1 MTAVRNDLSYK
12 DILDQLN
19 DRAEEIA
26 AACIPDGKK
35 NGNYWRGDLNGK
47 ISVHIRGGRVG
58 MVGFWQ
64 GQGGNDKGGGNLIHL
79 IELAFGCETHGA
91 AVKLAKERFLG
102 IRKRELTE
110 EEKRA
115 WAKQQEESRRRA
127 EQRERD
133 ESQAQ
138 ERKVETVRS
147 IWQEAKPI
155 AGTAAETYLRSRS
168 IDMPQWPVSLRFH
181 PSVAISPETPR
192 SPRHMALVGGVQAVD
207 RRLVALWRIFLEPD
221 GKPVLDESGKKVK
234 LGFGPAAGGA
244 VRFGPVTE
252 TLRLTEGME
261 TALGVML
268 LTKPGASV
276 WATLSTSGMIGFQIP
291 PGVRRIEIYADGDRH
306 RENKRTGGVL
316 LPPGIAAAEKLKAKA
331 EEAGVQAVVFP
342 SPEPDDWLDVWQA
355 KFKDETRLRNVQYL

>member
-1 MTAVRNDLSYK
+1 MAGDDLSYK

-26 AACIPDGKK
+26 AACIPDGKR

-79 IELAFGCETHGA
+79 IELAFGCSSHGA

-102 IRKRELTE
+102 IRKREFTA

-115 WAKQQEESRRRA
+115 WAKQQDESKRKA
-127 EQRERD
+127 AARER
-133 ESQAQ
+133 EAAR
-138 ERKVETVRS
+138 EKAEKVETVRS
-147 IWQEAKPI
+147 IWQESVPI
-155 AGTAAETYLRSRS
+155 AGTLAEVYLRSRM
-168 IDMPQWPVSLRFH
+168 IDVSPWPASLRFH
-181 PSVAISPETPR
+181 PSLEYGGR
-192 SPRHMALVGGVQAVD
+192 RYGALVGGVQGVD
-207 RRLVALWRIFLEPD
+207 RALVALWRIFLDKD
-221 GKPVLDESGKKVK
+221 GKALVGDDGKKVK

-244 VRFGPVTE
+244 VRFGPVTK

-268 LTKPGASV
+268 LTRPGAST
-276 WATLSTSGMIGFQIP
+276 WATLSTSGMIGFDIP
-291 PGVRRIEIYADGDRH
+291 PGVERIEIYADGDRH
-306 RENKRTGGVL
+306 RENRRPGGVSM
-316 LPPGIAAAEKLKAKA
+316 PPGIVAAEKLKERA
-331 EEAGVQAVVFP
+331 EAAGVQAVVFP

>member
-1 MTAVRNDLSYK
+1 MTAASNDLTYQ
-12 DILDQLN
+12 DILDRLK
-19 DRAEEIA
+19 DKAEEIA

-35 NGNYWRGDLNGK
+35 HGNYWRGDLNGK

-102 IRKRELTE
+102 IRKRELSE
-110 EEKRA
+110 AERRA
-115 WAKQQEESRRRA
+115 WAKQQDESKRRAARREREESR
-127 EQRERD
+127 
-133 ESQAQ
+133 AQ

-147 IWQEAKPI
+147 IWQEAVPI
-155 AGTAAETYLRSRS
+155 AGTPAEAYLRSRM
-168 IDMPQWPVSLRFH
+168 INLDPWPASLRFH
-181 PSVAISPETPR
+181 PALEHGGSTHP
-192 SPRHMALVGGVQAVD
+192 ALVGGVQAAN
-207 RRLVALWRIFLEPD
+207 RNLVAIWRVFLD
-221 GKPVLDESGKKVK
+221 ANGKALTDENGKKVK

-252 TLRLTEGME
+252 ILRLTEGME

-355 KFKDETRLRNVQYL
+355 KFNDETRLRNVQYL